1 MNESFT
7 FKRGLTVKNRAMMA
21 PMTIRLSAYN
31 GKITTDELNYYEKRT
46 GEIGTIITAATN
58 TQDNGKGFEGQP
70 SVTNDEMIPGLSKLA
85 SRIKEDGTK
94 AILQLHH
101 AGRISSEVML
111 RGEQPVAPSSVR
123 AYRDWVDT
131 PRELTEDEI
140 YEIIENF
147 KHATVRAMK
156 AGFDGV
162 ELHGANTYLIQ
173 QFFSP
178 HSNRRNDKWGGSR
191 DNRYRFIDLLIDEVT
206 ALVDN
211 FDIENFIIG
220 YRFSPEEIEEPGI
233 RFDDTLYLIDK
244 LADKPL
250 DYLHISLRSYTQVS
264 VLDKYKE
271 KSILAYVHEQINGRV
286 PLVGVGGILTSEDA
300 NETLNH
306 SEFFALGNAIL
317 MDPHWVSKAINGED
331 ELIRTRVTNYD
342 LEEQLIP
349 DGALG
354 TMKDEYFK

>member
-1 MNESFT
+1 
-7 FKRGLTVKNRAMMA
+7 
-21 PMTIRLSAYN
+21 
-31 GKITTDELNYYEKRT
+31 
-46 GEIGTIITAATN
+46 
-58 TQDNGKGFEGQP
+58 
-70 SVTNDEMIPGLSKLA
+70 
-85 SRIKEDGTK
+85 
-94 AILQLHH
+94 
-101 AGRISSEVML
+101 
-111 RGEQPVAPSSVR
+111 
-123 AYRDWVDT
+123 
-131 PRELTEDEI
+131 
-140 YEIIENF
+140 
-147 KHATVRAMK
+147 
-156 AGFDGV
+156 
-162 ELHGANTYLIQ
+162 
-173 QFFSP
+173 
-178 HSNRRNDKWGGSR
+178 
-191 DNRYRFIDLLIDEVT
+191 
-206 ALVDN
+206 
-211 FDIENFIIG
+211 
-220 YRFSPEEIEEPGI
+220 
-233 RFDDTLYLIDK
+233 K

-250 DYLHISLRSYTQVS
+250 DYLHISLRSYNQVS